1 MKTTYSFLST
11 IALTIVV
18 LSCKAQQTSI
28 VKNGAELVKVSNAY
42 SFTEGPAS
50 DKAGNVYFTDQPNDK
65 IIKWNAEDNSLS
77 VFKEPAGR
85 ANGLYFDH
93 NGNLLAAAD
102 EKNELWRMDKDGNV
116 DTLLTN
122 YNGKKLNGPNDI
134 WVDPKGGIYF
144 TDPYYQRDYW
154 SRTAAELEDKNV
166 YYIAPDTKKVSVVA
180 SDLVQPNGIIGTPD
194 GKTLYVADIGDK
206 KTYTFTINKDGTLT
220 NRKLFTK
227 MGSDGMT
234 IDNLGNIYLTGEGVT
249 VFNTK
254 GEQIHHIPID
264 ENWTANITFGGKDQ
278 DVLFITAMGA
288 IYTLKM
294 NVNGV
299 RY

>member
-1 MKTTYSFLST
+1 MKTTYPFLST
-11 IALTIVV
+11 IALTIFV

-50 DKAGNVYFTDQPNDK
+50 DKEGNVYFTDQPNDK
-65 IIKWNAEDNSLS
+65 IIKWNAEDNTLS

-102 EKNELWRMDKDGNV
+102 EKNELWRIDNDGNV

-166 YYIAPDTKKVSVVA
+166 YYIAPDTNKISIVA

-194 GKTLYVADIGDK
+194 GKTLYVADIGDR

-234 IDNLGNIYLTGEGVT
+234 IDNLSNIYLTGEGVT

>member
-11 IALTIVV
+11 IALTIFV

-50 DKAGNVYFTDQPNDK
+50 DKEGNVYFTDQPNDK
-65 IIKWNAEDNSLS
+65 IIKWNAEDNTLS

-102 EKNELWRMDKDGNV
+102 EKNELWRIDKDGTV

-166 YYIAPDTKKVSVVA
+166 YYIAPDTNKISIVA

-194 GKTLYVADIGDK
+194 GKTIYVADIGDK

>member
-102 EKNELWRMDKDGNV
+102 EKNELWRIDKDGNI

-206 KTYTFTINKDGTLT
+206 KTYIFTINKDGTLT

>member
-1 MKTTYSFLST
+1 MKTTNSFLST

-18 LSCKAQQTSI
+18 LSCKVQQTSI
-28 VKNGAELVKVSNAY
+28 VKNGAELVKVTNAY

-85 ANGLYFDH
+85 ANGLYFDN

-102 EKNELWRMDKDGNV
+102 EKNELWRIDKDGNV

-134 WVDPKGGIYF
+134 WVDSKGGIYF

-294 NVNGV
+294 NVNGI

>member
-50 DKAGNVYFTDQPNDK
+50 DKEGNVYFTDQPNDK
-65 IIKWNAEDNSLS
+65 IIKWNAEDNTLS

-102 EKNELWRMDKDGNV
+102 EKNELWRIDNDGNV

-134 WVDPKGGIYF
+134 WVDPIGGIYF

-154 SRTAAELEDKNV
+154 SRTTAELEDKNV

-264 ENWTANITFGGKDQ
+264 ENWTANITFGGKNQ

>member
-11 IALTIVV
+11 IALTIVI
-18 LSCKAQQTSI
+18 LSCKTQQTSI

-166 YYIAPDTKKVSVVA
+166 YYIAPDTRKVSVVA

-227 MGSDGMT
+227 MGSDGMS

>member
-50 DKAGNVYFTDQPNDK
+50 DKEGNVYFTDQPNDK
-65 IIKWNAEDNSLS
+65 IIKWNAEDNTLS

-102 EKNELWRMDKDGNV
+102 EKNELWRIDNDGNV

-166 YYIAPDTKKVSVVA
+166 YYIAPDTRKVSVVA

-264 ENWTANITFGGKDQ
+264 ENWTANITFGGKNQ

>member
-1 MKTTYSFLST
+1 MKTTYSFLSI

-18 LSCKAQQTSI
+18 LSCKAQQSSI

-65 IIKWNAEDNSLS
+65 IIKWNAEDNTLS
-77 VFKEPAGR
+77 IFKEPAGR

-102 EKNELWRMDKDGNV
+102 EKNELWRIDKDGNV

-234 IDNLGNIYLTGEGVT
+234 IDNLGNVYLTGEGVT

-264 ENWTANITFGGKDQ
+264 ENWTANITFGGKNQ

>member
-1 MKTTYSFLST
+1 MKTTYSFLSI

-28 VKNGAELVKVSNAY
+28 VKNGAELVKVSYAY

-102 EKNELWRMDKDGNV
+102 EKNELWRIDKDGNV

-166 YYIAPDTKKVSVVA
+166 YYIAPDTRKVSVVA

-227 MGSDGMT
+227 MGSDGMS

>member
-1 MKTTYSFLST
+1 MKTTYSFLSK

-65 IIKWNAEDNSLS
+65 IIKWNAEDNTLS
-77 VFKEPAGR
+77 IFKEPAGR

-102 EKNELWRMDKDGNV
+102 EKNELWRIDKDGNV

-234 IDNLGNIYLTGEGVT
+234 IDNLGNVYLTGEGVT

-264 ENWTANITFGGKDQ
+264 ENWTANITFGGKNQ

>member
-18 LSCKAQQTSI
+18 LSCKAQQTFI

-50 DKAGNVYFTDQPNDK
+50 DKEGNVYFTDQPNDK
-65 IIKWNAEDNSLS
+65 IIKWNAEDNTLS

-102 EKNELWRMDKDGNV
+102 EKNELWRIDNDGNV

-234 IDNLGNIYLTGEGVT
+234 IDNLGNVYLTGEGVT

-264 ENWTANITFGGKDQ
+264 ENWTANITFGGKNQ

>member
-1 MKTTYSFLST
+1 MKTTYSILNT

-65 IIKWNAEDNSLS
+65 IIKWTAVDNTLS

-93 NGNLLAAAD
+93 KGNLLAAAD
-102 EKNELWRMDKDGNV
+102 ENNELWRIDKDGNV

-166 YYIAPDTKKVSVVA
+166 YYIAPDTKKVSIVA

-206 KTYTFTINKDGTLT
+206 KTYTFTINKDDTLT

-234 IDNLGNIYLTGEGVT
+234 IDNLGNVYLTGEGVT

-264 ENWTANITFGGKDQ
+264 ENWTANITFGGKNQ

>member
-11 IALTIVV
+11 IALTIFV

-50 DKAGNVYFTDQPNDK
+50 DKEGNVYFTDQPNDK

-102 EKNELWRMDKDGNV
+102 EKNELWRIDKDGNV

-154 SRTAAELEDKNV
+154 SRTTAELEDKNV
-166 YYIAPDTKKVSVVA
+166 YYIAPDTNKISIVA
-180 SDLVQPNGIIGTPD
+180 SNLVQPNGIIGTPD

-254 GEQIHHIPID
+254 GKQIHHIPID